1 MQISHCNFP
10 EGILYDLDNFIWI
23 KKDDQQGSVFILGA
37 TPILA
42 ALAGKL
48 TKIKLKEIGTIVEKN
63 KSVASIESLRYFGMV
78 RSPVK
83 GKIIEVNNVLSSNPK
98 TVNDFPYDDGWFV
111 KIKTQYSDGT
121 NDSKYSDGTN
131 DSNFNTENLKL
142 INDCHDEIK
151 KLIDKLHIRC
161 FSAFP
166 DYVMFE
172 IGVECAA
179 TLTKLDELIGKID
192 LGNVV
197 HVVSDDTS
205 ADLEMIR
212 WSEEKEQSLLEY
224 RKEGTLYHFI
234 VKKTK

>member
-23 KKDDQQGSVFILGA
+23 KKDDRDGSVFTLGA
-37 TPILA
+37 TTILA

-48 TKIKLKEIGTIVEKN
+48 TKIKLKDIGTMVEKN

-83 GKIIEVNNVLSSNPK
+83 GKIIEVNNALSSNPK
-98 TVNDFPYDDGWFV
+98 SVNDFPYDDGWFV

-151 KLIDKLHIRC
+151 NLIDKLHIRC

-166 DYVMFE
+166 DYEMFE

-212 WSEEKEQSLLEY
+212 WSEEREQSLLEY
-224 RKEGTLYHFI
+224 RKEGILYHFI

>member
-1 MQISHCNFP
+1 MQINHCNFP
-10 EGILYDLDNFIWI
+10 EGVLYDLDNFVWI
-23 KKDDQQGSVFILGA
+23 KKDDLNGSVYTLGA

-48 TKIKLKEIGTIVEKN
+48 TKIKLKEVGAIVEKN

-78 RSPVK
+78 RSPLK
-83 GKIIEVNNVLSSNPK
+83 GKIIKVNNALFSNPK
-98 TVNDFPYDDGWFV
+98 SVNDFPYDDGWFV
-111 KIKTQYSDGT
+111 KINTQYSNGT
-121 NDSKYSDGTN
+121 KDSDFKA
-131 DSNFNTENLKL
+131 ENLKS
-142 INDCHDEIK
+142 INECHVEIK
-151 KLIDKLHIRC
+151 SLTEKLHIRC

-166 DYVMFE
+166 DYEMFE

-179 TLTKLDELIGKID
+179 TLTKLDELVAKID

-197 HVVSDDTS
+197 HVVSDDNS

-212 WSEEKEQSLLEY
+212 WSEEREQSLLEF

-234 VKKTK
+234 VKKIK